1 MNYNWDW
8 AFLFQPSI
16 TGEGLYAALLAEG
29 IAWTIAISVL
39 SWGLA
44 LGLGTVIGIF
54 RSRRTGTLKWLATA
68 VVHTFRNIPL
78 LVQLFLWYFLFP
90 ELLPTEWG
98 DAIKQMNPQ
107 GNQFLS
113 IVLCLT
119 FYTGAGVAEQVN
131 AGLRA
136 LPRGQ
141 MEAAKALGME
151 ATDCYRL
158 ILLPQAL
165 RIVLPAL
172 TSDFMNV
179 FKNSSAA
186 LTIGLME
193 LTGQSRQLAEFS
205 GQPLEAYLL
214 ATVIYMLIS
223 YGVILLMR
231 RLDTRSR
238 VRHIDQGRRR
248 FV

>member
-8 AFLFQPSI
+8 TFWLQPSI
-16 TGEGLYAALLAEG
+16 TGEGTYASLLAQG
-29 IAWTIAISVL
+29 IGWTALISVL
-39 SWGLA
+39 SWALA
-44 LGLGTVIGIF
+44 LIVGTMGGIL
-54 RSRRTGTLKWLATA
+54 RSQPGGILKWLATLL
-68 VVHTFRNIPL
+68 VHVFRNIPL

-90 ELLPTEWG
+90 ELLPAAWG
-98 DAIKQMNPQ
+98 SAVKEMNPQ

-119 FYTGAGVAEQVN
+119 CYTAAGVAEQVN

-136 LPRGQ
+136 LPCGQ
-141 MEAAKALGME
+141 IAAAKALGMN
-151 ATDCYRL
+151 ARDCYRL

-165 RIVLPAL
+165 RIVIPAL

-193 LTGQSRQLAEFS
+193 LTGQARQIAEFS

-214 ATVIYMLIS
+214 ATAVYMAIS
-223 YGVILLMR
+223 YTVIVLMR
-231 RLDTRSR
+231 RVDTDTKLNDPLKSE
-238 VRHIDQGRRR
+238 RRGG
-248 FV
+248 

>member
-8 AFLFQPSI
+8 TFWLQPSI
-16 TGEGLYAALLAEG
+16 TGEGTYASLLAQG
-29 IAWTIAISVL
+29 IAWTALISLL
-39 SWGLA
+39 SWALA
-44 LGLGTVIGIF
+44 LIAGTMAGIM
-54 RSRRTGTLKWLATA
+54 RSRPPGVLQWLTTLL
-68 VVHTFRNIPL
+68 VHVFRNIPL

-90 ELLPTEWG
+90 ELLPASWG
-98 DAIKQMNPQ
+98 DALKNMNPQ

-119 FYTGAGVAEQVN
+119 CYTAAGVAEQVN

-136 LPRGQ
+136 LPCEQ
-141 MEAAKALGME
+141 MAAAKALGLN
-151 ATDCYRL
+151 AQDCYRL

-165 RIVLPAL
+165 RIIAPSLS
-172 TSDFMNV
+172 SDFMNV

-193 LTGQSRQLAEFS
+193 LTGQARQIAEFS

-214 ATVIYMLIS
+214 ATAVYMLIS
-223 YGVILLMR
+223 YTVILLMR
-231 RLDTRSR
+231 RLDSGAKPHDPLKSERYL
-238 VRHIDQGRRR
+238 G
-248 FV
+248 

>member
-8 AFLFQPSI
+8 GFLFQPSI

-29 IAWTIAISVL
+29 IGWTIAISIL
-39 SWGLA
+39 SWALA

-78 LVQLFLWYFLFP
+78 LIQLFIWYFLFP
-90 ELLPTEWG
+90 ELLPADWG

-141 MEAAKALGME
+141 MEAAKALGMQ